1 MTEPTNGAV
10 SEDTSRMAMIFG
22 MKVSV
27 TSCTCVSACSRAMT
41 MPIAMAAP
49 TAGPEATITV
59 QMADWTMSRASAW
72 FMSAYR
78 DACVECYLLAAIENR
93 HRASR
98 DDADASNGARRRA
111 VGGGDR
117 AANQALRLRQG
128 ERRQHAVE
136 LGVGLDRLLDAREG
150 RELSHELAGIGGL
163 GGVLVLHLRDEQ

>member
-59 QMADWTMSRASAW
+59 QMADWTMSSASAW
-72 FMSAYR
+72 FISAHR
-78 DACVECYLLAAIENR
+78 DAGIESDLLAAVEDR
-93 HRASR
+93 HRAAR
-98 DDADASNGARRRA
+98 DDADAGHRAGHHA
-111 VGGGDR
+111 VGGRDR
-117 AANQALRLRQG
+117 TSDEPLRLREG
-128 ERRQHAVE
+128 ERGHHAVE
-136 LGVGLDRLLDAREG
+136 LAVGLDCLLDARE
-150 RELSHELAGIGGL
+150 
-163 GGVLVLHLRDEQ
+163 